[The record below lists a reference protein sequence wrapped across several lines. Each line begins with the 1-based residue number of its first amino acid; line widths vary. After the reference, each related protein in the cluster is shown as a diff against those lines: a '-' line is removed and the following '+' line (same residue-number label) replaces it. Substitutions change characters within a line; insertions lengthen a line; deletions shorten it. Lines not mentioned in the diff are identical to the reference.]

1 MNALALLLPFVC
13 VFAALLRAPIV
24 ALPLLPPCALIAA
37 WALGLV
43 DLESASHPLRILVP
57 LASMALAFGVALREQ
72 RSERDRYDA
81 QCIDAILSPS
91 DEGEVEFP
99 KGPAFERAL
108 ACAVLLFAS
117 AAVDIIALPLWRIPG
132 TWALVPVQI
141 GVCVLVIGVLLA
153 PERWIRALRLHRV

>member
-1 MNALALLLPFVC
+1 MTTLAFLLPFVC

-37 WALGLV
+37 WTLGLV

-57 LASMALAFGVALREQ
+57 LASMAVAFAVALREQ
-72 RSERDRYDA
+72 RVELQRAEEERLAVLDA
-81 QCIDAILSPS
+81 CRSGGAIVL
-91 DEGEVEFP
+91 P
-99 KGPAFERAL
+99 KEPRWRAL

-141 GVCVLVIGVLLA
+141 GVCLLVLGVLLA
-153 PERWIRALRLHRV
+153 PERWIRGLLRSV